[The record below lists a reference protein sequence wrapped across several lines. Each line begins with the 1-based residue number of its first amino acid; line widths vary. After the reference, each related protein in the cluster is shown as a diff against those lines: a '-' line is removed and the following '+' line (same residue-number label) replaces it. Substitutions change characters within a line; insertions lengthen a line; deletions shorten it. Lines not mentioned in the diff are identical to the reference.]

1 MWQWH
6 SSAERAPSP
15 PLPRHPQG
23 SEKCRNY
30 SQFILGG
37 SEIATPSKGSRFVV
51 RSKIDV
57 ERSGKRT
64 RCRSPPALPPPL
76 DWLQNI
82 IGRQCN
88 NHPPRADTP

>member
-51 RSKIDV
+51 RGSAQ
-57 ERSGKRT
+57 RSTWSDQVSARAAA
-64 RCRSPPALPPPL
+64 RLLRYPPPL
-76 DWLQNI
+76 
-82 IGRQCN
+82 IGSK
-88 NHPPRADTP
+88 T